1 MELTIEELAKMRAEY
16 ARADKQ
22 HVAQRATMK
31 NGILDSAENQE
42 IIERDQF
49 TFSIDID
56 SEAVANQNQSG
67 RCWMYACLNTLRW
80 HIEKDLK
87 LPKGSFELSQNYTFF
102 YDKLE
107 KCNFFHQQIIDT
119 AQAPLGDR
127 KVTFLL
133 NTPQQDGGDF
143 DIIAAIVKKYGVVP
157 KKCMDE
163 THASINSAELNT
175 ILNKLLRQHAI
186 VLRAM
191 VVEEKSEADISA
203 ARRKMLSEV
212 YHVLAVALGTP
223 PEKVDF
229 EYRDTDKKYHGDF
242 GITPL
247 EFLKKYVPID
257 LDDYVG
263 IINVPIESMPYNR
276 LYGVEMSNEIIKG
289 RPNRYINVP
298 MEDLKSL
305 ALKQLQAGE
314 PIWFGCDVMQHADI
328 HKGVLDPELFSF
340 DDLFGIEL
348 TMDKTQR
355 YLMHDSMPT
364 HAMTIAGVNLVDGKP
379 VRWKIENSWGADVHN
394 QKVGDD
400 GYYVMSDE
408 WMDNFVYEVA
418 IRKDLLSDEMRKVL
432 DTEPMILP
440 YWSTFNPI

>member
-1 MELTIEELAKMRAEY
+1 MELTVEDLAKMRAEY
-16 ARADKQ
+16 AQATTQ

-31 NGILDSAENQE
+31 NGILDSSENQE
-42 IIERDQF
+42 IIERNQF

-80 HIEKDLK
+80 HVEKDLK

-119 AQAPLGDR
+119 AEAPLDDR
-127 KVTFLL
+127 RVTFLL

-186 VLRAM
+186 ILRAM
-191 VVEEKSEADISA
+191 VIEEKSAEAISQ
-203 ARRKMLSEV
+203 ARQKMLSEI

-223 PEKVDF
+223 PEKIDF
-229 EYRDTDKKYHGDF
+229 EYRDTDNKYHGDF
-242 GITPL
+242 GLTPL
-247 EFLKKYVPID
+247 EFLKKYIPID

-263 IINVPIESMPYNR
+263 VINVPIESMPYNR
-276 LYGVEMSNEIIKG
+276 VYGVEMSNEIIKG
-289 RPNRYINVP
+289 RPNRYLNVP
-298 MEDLKSL
+298 MEELKAV

-314 PIWFGCDVMQHADI
+314 PIWFGCDVMQYADI

-340 DDLFGIEL
+340 GELFGVEF
-348 TMDKTQR
+348 TMDKSQR
-355 YLMHDSMPT
+355 YLMHDSLPT
-364 HAMTIAGVNLVDGKP
+364 HAMTIAGVDMVDGKP
-379 VRWKIENSWGADVHN
+379 ARWKIENSWGADVHN

-418 IRKDLLSDEMRKVL
+418 VRKDLLPDDLRKLL
-432 DTEPMILP
+432 DTEPIILP